1 MKELGMITFPFM
13 TALLA
18 FLILAIMMVFFT
30 YKINQQNGVLVKSK
44 WVVFIEMF
52 FDFFSNIVS
61 STIGEK
67 NVKKF
72 TPLAITMW
80 LSIFIGNVLPLLGF
94 QDAATDLMFPMTW
107 SLSMFVFWNVYGIY
121 KVGIGGFVKDFFT
134 PVWWLFPLEIISF
147 FTKPLTLLVR
157 MFGNITSGFIMMGVF
172 WSIPNILES
181 LSGVLG
187 YASLAI
193 FVPVGGLLS
202 FYFSIFS
209 PFIQATVFTYLVLVN
224 LGMIINEE
232 E

>member
-1 MKELGMITFPFM
+1 MGMQGIITFPFM

-18 FLILAIMMVFFT
+18 FLILAILMVFFT
-30 YKINQQNGVLVKSK
+30 NKINQQNGVIVKSK
-44 WVVFIEMF
+44 WIVFIEMF
-52 FDFFSNIVS
+52 FDFFSNIVE

-80 LSIFIGNVLPLLGF
+80 VSIFIGNVLPLLGF
-94 QDAATDLMFPMTW
+94 QDAATDLMFPLTW
-107 SLSMFVFWNVYGIY
+107 SLSMFVFWNLYGIY
-121 KVGIGGFVKDFFT
+121 KIGIVKFIKDFFT
-134 PVWWLFPLEIISF
+134 PVWWLFPLEIIGF
-147 FTKPLTLLVR
+147 ITKPVTLLVR
-157 MFGNITSGFIMMGVF
+157 MFGNITSGFIMMGIF
-172 WSIPNILES
+172 WSIPQMLKSISEI
-181 LSGVLG
+181 LG
-187 YASLAI
+187 YSSLAI
-193 FVPVGGLLS
+193 FVPVGGVLS

>member
-1 MKELGMITFPFM
+1 MKVLGMITFPFM

-18 FLILAIMMVFFT
+18 FLILAIIMVFFT
-30 YKINQQNGVLVKSK
+30 YKINQQNGILVKSK

-52 FDFFSNIVS
+52 FDYFSNIVS

-80 LSIFIGNVLPLLGF
+80 VSIFIGNILPLLGF
-94 QDAATDLMFPMTW
+94 QDAATDLMFPLTW

-121 KVGIGGFVKDFFT
+121 KVGIGSFVKDFFT
-134 PVWWLFPLEIISF
+134 PVWWLFPLEIIGF

-172 WSIPNILES
+172 WAIPNMLETAS
-181 LSGVLG
+181 STLG

-193 FVPVGGLLS
+193 LVPVGGLLS

-232 E
+232 D